1 MYPGT
6 AGSLEM
12 IVCVGAAGKKRGL
25 ADPEKDGTPA
35 VSPVS
40 GPTETQ
46 PRARGSKA
54 TRVAKAC
61 SRGADAQAELEA
73 RRIP

>member
-1 MYPGT
+1 
-6 AGSLEM
+6 M
-12 IVCVGAAGKKRGL
+12 IVCVEAAEEKRGL
-25 ADPEKDGTPA
+25 ADPKKDGPPA

-54 TRVAKAC
+54 KRVAKAC

-73 RRIP
+73 LRIP